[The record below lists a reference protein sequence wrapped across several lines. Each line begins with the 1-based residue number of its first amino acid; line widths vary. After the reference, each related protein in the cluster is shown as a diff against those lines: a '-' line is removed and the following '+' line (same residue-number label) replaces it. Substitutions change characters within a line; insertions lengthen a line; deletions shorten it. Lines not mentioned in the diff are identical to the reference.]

1 MCESIISGYLNFRFP
16 LFTKAG
22 EILSLILSTFNV
34 ISCIIIFPI
43 FIIIVVLATDKKLD
57 KKVFQKMF

>member
-22 EILSLILSTFNV
+22 ETLSAILSAFNLIG
-34 ISCIIIFPI
+34 CIIIFPI
-43 FIIIVVLATDKKLD
+43 CIIIVLLANDKKLN
-57 KKVFQKMF
+57 K